1 MFLVYE
7 VYMFLLSKQK
17 KEINAAKICFFL
29 AGFSIASW
37 APLVPYIQEKLN
49 LSDFEL
55 SRIILL
61 MALGSLIGIAL
72 TKHLI
77 SFLGVKRTL
86 VISAISLTIS
96 TIFLSLIPSFILTAF
111 LIFIFGFTLSLLEVA
126 SNIYGTFLEHKYNK
140 NLLSTFHGFYST
152 GEIVALFLISFLLL
166 INLNINLSIS
176 IPIFIILLVLFFFI
190 KQIQNEKYCNKEE
203 KGFVFPR
210 GIVIYLALIASFTLM
225 VEGSMLDWSAIL
237 MMEKTDIN
245 IEKASYGYTVVV
257 IFLAFG
263 RFIGANLID
272 KFGAYTII
280 CTGLLLTS
288 LSLFIIF
295 STHNIVLLFLAFA
308 LLGFSGA
315 NIMPIAVSIAGSQ
328 NKMSSVSAVYSVS
341 TCAYGALLLGPVL
354 IGYISKI
361 SSLDIA
367 FLFLSLFSLFILVVA
382 IFNLRLKKGY

>member
-1 MFLVYE
+1 M
-7 VYMFLLSKQK
+7 LLLNK
-17 KEINAAKICFFL
+17 KEINASKICFFL

-37 APLVPYIQEKLN
+37 APLVPYIQEKLKLN
-49 LSDFEL
+49 DFEL

-61 MALGSLIGIAL
+61 MALGSLMGIAL

-77 SFLGVKRTL
+77 SFFGIKRTL
-86 VISAISLTIS
+86 VISSLALTIA
-96 TIFLSLIPSFILTAF
+96 TVFLSLIPNFALTAI

-126 SNIYGTFLEHKYNK
+126 SNIYGTFLEKKYNK
-140 NLLSTFHGFYST
+140 NLLSTFHGFYSI
-152 GEIVALFLISFLLL
+152 GEIVALFLISILLL
-166 INLNINLSIS
+166 INFNINLSIS
-176 IPIFIILLVLFFFI
+176 VPISIILVILCIFL
-190 KQIQNEKYCNKEE
+190 KQIKNEKYQNKEE
-203 KGFVFPR
+203 KGFAFPR

-245 IEKASYGYTVVV
+245 IEKSSYGYTVVV
-257 IFLAFG
+257 IFLALG
-263 RFIGANLID
+263 RFLGARLIEQ
-272 KFGAYTII
+272 FGAYKII
-280 CTGLLLTS
+280 CTGLLFTS

-328 NKMSSVSAVYSVS
+328 NKMSSVKAVYSVS
-341 TCAYGALLLGPVL
+341 TCAYAALLLGPAL

-367 FLFLSLFSLFILVVA
+367 FLFLSLFSLFILLVA
-382 IFNLRLKKGY
+382 VFNLRFYKKGY